1 MTLFFWPLLIFH
13 ASLFCLT
20 NAFNIS
26 IHSTATVPLL
36 STLSWAREPGD
47 PLIFQIIIKDTAV
60 PDFPLVI
67 LPIVPLSEKGTI
79 PLPFNDHGEI
89 TIQAVAHNGSLI
101 ITLGFIH
108 VIANSSSVTPS
119 PTPVIPAKTTA
130 TITSSHSSTAAT
142 EKPTSSG
149 NSTTSITTNDTT
161 STSPLPS
168 VSSTEKP
175 TTSKNST
182 LSTTTTSITSTF
194 LPPSVSTKKSPSS
207 GISTPNTTTITS
219 TSSNS
224 ISNKHQIAGVGS
236 STNPQSSDVVTA
248 TSEDSSQLTLS
259 TGSGIPPAIGSSSH
273 AKSATPASTSNTATS
288 SSSENPIPTGTQDSQ
303 TTLAKHTAVIMGTSI
318 GAFLAVAGSVGTAV
332 FIVLRRRRHRR
343 NGGLRKLSLGSN
355 AFSYQAL
362 GRSSSRGL
370 RDSQSAAAREINVGS
385 PWSSRSLRRIRSL
398 IRPGGT
404 QYQDLPSNSGDA
416 KVLQDVPG
424 VGFQHGSR
432 MEDHA
437 DSIPEAWWNDSHDR
451 TQGVSTSQSTARIN
465 ATGSMVNVTLNAYD
479 ALTHAQRLQTDQPQG
494 ALDENHD
501 LGTRDISLPLEA
513 DADSSHFRRKSSAS
527 KTRSRTNTLL
537 SLQSLWADSDPSRA
551 SREFRKFIDDVE
563 ARWAMEGYLEPIAPD
578 EGPPSYIPGE
588 PSGSNV

>member
-108 VIANSSSVTPS
+108 VIANSSSAD
-119 PTPVIPAKTTA
+119 PVIPAKTTA
-130 TITSSHSSTAAT
+130 SFVKTFRKTL
-142 EKPTSSG
+142 
-149 NSTTSITTNDTT
+149 TTVFDNTLTPHYPANDTT

-182 LSTTTTSITSTF
+182 LSTTSFVKASTTASDSILT
-194 LPPSVSTKKSPSS
+194 LHSPA
-207 GISTPNTTTITS
+207 TTITS

-343 NGGLRKLSLGSN
+343 NGGLRKLSLG
-355 AFSYQAL
+355 
-362 GRSSSRGL
+362 SRGL